1 MRISDWSS
9 DVCSSDLE
17 TRHHGAARRLDRGDS
32 SSEIAPKLGEISAA
46 LGPKAPE
53 EGSGRPE
60 IGASPRLA
68 HRLRCLSHSCRC
80 WSARSKEVP
89 VQKQSYWS
97 LFNRPDTLFGICE
110 GVGQDLW
117 INPNLLR
124 VTLAVAMLW
133 NPVAVLATYALHGVG
148 VMVSGGIAP
157 FPLAGSL
164 APGSLPVAV
173 AQGAGEVGVTRRR

>member
-80 WSARSKEVP
+80 WSARAKEVP
-89 VQKQSYWS
+89 VRKPSYWV
-97 LFNRPDTLFGICE
+97 LVKIGRAAGRE
-110 GVGQDLW
+110 RVGLY
-117 INPNLLR
+117 
-124 VTLAVAMLW
+124 V
-133 NPVAVLATYALHGVG
+133 
-148 VMVSGGIAP
+148 
-157 FPLAGSL
+157 
-164 APGSLPVAV
+164 
-173 AQGAGEVGVTRRR
+173 

>member
-1 MRISDWSS
+1 MKRRPPRSTRTGTLVPYTTLCRSAGSRQPRRAI
-9 DVCSSDLE
+9 LIPE

-80 WSARSKEVP
+80 WSARSKEIGRAHV
-89 VQKQSYWS
+89 
-97 LFNRPDTLFGICE
+97 
-110 GVGQDLW
+110 
-117 INPNLLR
+117 
-124 VTLAVAMLW
+124 
-133 NPVAVLATYALHGVG
+133 
-148 VMVSGGIAP
+148 
-157 FPLAGSL
+157 
-164 APGSLPVAV
+164 
-173 AQGAGEVGVTRRR
+173 

>member
-97 LFNRPDTLFGICE
+97 LFNRHDTLFGIRSE
-110 GVGQDLW
+110 EH
-117 INPNLLR
+117 
-124 VTLAVAMLW
+124 
-133 NPVAVLATYALHGVG
+133 TYELQ
-148 VMVSGGIAP
+148 
-157 FPLAGSL
+157 SL
-164 APGSLPVAV
+164 MSNSY
-173 AQGAGEVGVTRRR
+173 